1 MSPAPPADRAARLSL
16 LARRLKRGC
25 RPQDLLEGL
34 DPRQLAAD
42 LAAAATALAV
52 PEAKP
57 APQAAPVPQAPPA
70 PQATPAVATQAVQ
83 GRHTLYSDGGS
94 RGNPGPAG
102 CGAVLLDPAG
112 RQVGAWRQYL
122 GRATNN
128 HAEYQGLILGLTR
141 AAELGVRELTVLMD
155 SELLVRQLGGQYQVK
170 SPQLKPLFEQA
181 RQLLAGFA
189 RVQVRHI
196 PREQNSQAD
205 ALANQAMDQP
215 G

>member
-1 MSPAPPADRAARLSL
+1 MSPAPPLDRAARLTL
-16 LARRLKRGC
+16 LAQRLKRGC

-34 DPRQLAAD
+34 EPRQLAAD
-42 LAAAATALAV
+42 LEAASAALGA
-52 PEAKP
+52 EAPPGQPPSP
-57 APQAAPVPQAPPA
+57 APEAPPA
-70 PQATPAVATQAVQ
+70 AQASAAAPAAS
-83 GRHTLYSDGGS
+83 GLHTLYCDGGS

-112 RQVGAWRQYL
+112 RQVGGWRQYL

-128 HAEYQGLILGLTR
+128 HAEYQALILGLTQ
-141 AAELGVRELTVLMD
+141 AAALGVRELTVLMD
-155 SELLVRQLGGQYQVK
+155 SELLVRQINGQYQVK

-189 RVQVRHI
+189 QTKVRHI
-196 PREQNSQAD
+196 PRAQNSQAD
-205 ALANQAMDQP
+205 ALANQAMDLR

>member
-1 MSPAPPADRAARLSL
+1 MSPAPPLDRAARLSL

-34 DPRQLAAD
+34 EPRQLAAD
-42 LAAAATALAV
+42 LEAAIAVLPAEAPVARAQSQGSAA
-52 PEAKP
+52 P
-57 APQAAPVPQAPPA
+57 APAS
-70 PQATPAVATQAVQ
+70 Q
-83 GRHTLYSDGGS
+83 GMHTLFSDGGS

-122 GRATNN
+122 GLATNN

-155 SELLVRQLGGQYQVK
+155 SELLVRQLSGQYQVK
-170 SPQLKPLFEQA
+170 SPQLKPLYEQA
-181 RQLLAGFA
+181 RRLLAGFA

-196 PREQNSQAD
+196 PREQNRQAD
-205 ALANQAMDQP
+205 ALANQAMDQR

>member
-1 MSPAPPADRAARLSL
+1 MSPASPLDRAARLTL
-16 LARRLKRGC
+16 LAQRLKRGC
-25 RPQDLLEGL
+25 RPQDLLDGL
-34 DPRQLAAD
+34 EPRQLAAD
-42 LAAAATALAV
+42 LEAASVALGA
-52 PEAKP
+52 EAPSAPDQPLRP
-57 APQAAPVPQAPPA
+57 APETAPAAQACA
-70 PQATPAVATQAVQ
+70 ATPAAE
-83 GRHTLYSDGGS
+83 GMHTLYSDGGS

-128 HAEYQGLILGLTR
+128 HAEYQALILGLTQ
-141 AAELGVRELTVLMD
+141 AAEMGVRQLTVLMD
-155 SELLVRQLGGQYQVK
+155 SELLVRQINGQYQVK
-170 SPQLKPLFEQA
+170 SPQLKPLYQQA

-189 RVQVRHI
+189 QTKVRHV

-205 ALANQAMDQP
+205 ALANQAMDLR